1 MAEEALPIDEIPAEY
16 EKAGRLHGQGQRAR
30 YKQCPEC
37 EKKISDKA
45 VKCPGC
51 GYPLNVKQDERN
63 ILSDKKDKIKLVKG
77 LNVALGTIGIL
88 MLIGVLS
95 SQGGING
102 NKNATIVSWG
112 ILVAVIIG
120 LLAIKLRNKVLAFCM
135 VVPYAIALMVCLDSI
150 KISQNFRGDS

>member
-1 MAEEALPIDEIPAEY
+1 MIS
-16 EKAGRLHGQGQRAR
+16 KQGGFIVSLV
-30 YKQCPEC
+30 KCPEC

-63 ILSDKKDKIKLVKG
+63 LLSDKKDKIKLVKG

-95 SQGGING
+95 SQG
-102 NKNATIVSWG
+102 
-112 ILVAVIIG
+112 
-120 LLAIKLRNKVLAFCM
+120 
-135 VVPYAIALMVCLDSI
+135 
-150 KISQNFRGDS
+150 

>member
-1 MAEEALPIDEIPAEY
+1 MSLV
-16 EKAGRLHGQGQRAR
+16 K
-30 YKQCPEC
+30 CPEC

-150 KISQNFRGDS
+150 KT

>member
-1 MAEEALPIDEIPAEY
+1 MSLV
-16 EKAGRLHGQGQRAR
+16 K
-30 YKQCPEC
+30 CTEC

-150 KISQNFRGDS
+150 KISPAYLLMEVFIGVNALLTLGYMKKNNII